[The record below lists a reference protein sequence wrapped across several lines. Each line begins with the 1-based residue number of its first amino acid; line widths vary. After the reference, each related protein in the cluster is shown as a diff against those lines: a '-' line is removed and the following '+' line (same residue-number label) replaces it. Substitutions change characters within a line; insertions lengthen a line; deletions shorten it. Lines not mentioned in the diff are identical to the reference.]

1 MKNKRFSQINKIILL
16 YSLLIPIQVFSL
28 DDFNVEYTIKKGL
41 ITVGKITRNFKIVN
55 DKFKFESTFETTGVT
70 SFLKR
75 RLYEL
80 SEGQIIEQKLH
91 PSSYLRE
98 TTEEHKNFS
107 LKFRDKAKTV
117 ERIDKENGYVL
128 KKTESIQDKLSYQA
142 QLMLEFKLLKIP
154 SDQHDPFFFIAS
166 QKEIE
171 IYDIKNLG
179 YKTIKTPLGK
189 FKTIVLHRKVKDS
202 KKEDTVYLASELN
215 WLPVR
220 IDHLD
225 KKGRKMVAVIEKN
238 TTF

>member
-1 MKNKRFSQINKIILL
+1 
-16 YSLLIPIQVFSL
+16 
-28 DDFNVEYTIKKGL
+28 
-41 ITVGKITRNFKIVN
+41 
-55 DKFKFESTFETTGVT
+55 
-70 SFLKR
+70 
-75 RLYEL
+75 
-80 SEGQIIEQKLH
+80 
-91 PSSYLRE
+91 
-98 TTEEHKNFS
+98 
-107 LKFRDKAKTV
+107 
-117 ERIDKENGYVL
+117 
-128 KKTESIQDKLSYQA
+128 
-142 QLMLEFKLLKIP
+142 MLEFKLLKIP

-225 KKGRKMVAVIEKN
+225 KKGRKMVAVIEKKYN
-238 TTF
+238 LLIQIRSINNFKAETIGSRWRLRNSRTLEPLNSS

>member
-1 MKNKRFSQINKIILL
+1 MHYKNKFLTSKIIFL
-16 YSLLIPIQVFSL
+16 YSLLASTQGFSL
-28 DDFNVEYTIKKGL
+28 EDFNVEYTIKKGV
-41 ITVGKITRNFKIVN
+41 ITVGKITRQFNKIDN
-55 DKFKFESTFETTGVT
+55 QFKFESTFETTGVT

-80 SEGQIIEQKLH
+80 SEGQITEQKLY

-107 LKFRDKAKTV
+107 LIFRDKAKSV
-117 ERIDKENGYVL
+117 ERIDIENGYVL

-142 QLMLEFKLLKIP
+142 QLMLNFKLLKNP
-154 SDQHDPFFFIAS
+154 PDQYEPFFFIAS

-202 KKEDTVYLASELN
+202 KKEDMVYLASELN

-220 IDHLD
+220 IDHID
-225 KKGRKMVAVIEKN
+225 KKGRKMVAIIEKN
-238 TTF
+238 KTF

>member
-1 MKNKRFSQINKIILL
+1 MGRNTKILAAGIILL
-16 YSLLIPIQVFSL
+16 YSLIASNQTFSL
-28 DDFNVEYTIKKGL
+28 EDFSVEYTIKKGVV
-41 ITVGKITRNFKIVN
+41 TVGKITREFKKI
-55 DKFKFESTFETTGVT
+55 DDRFKFESTFETTGVT

-80 SEGQIIEQKLH
+80 SEGQIVNQKLV

-107 LKFRDKAKTV
+107 LKFRDNARTV
-117 ERIDKENGYVL
+117 ERIDKNDGYVF
-128 KKTESIQDKLSYQA
+128 KKIKSIQDKLSYQA
-142 QLMLEFKLLKIP
+142 QLMLDFKNLEIP
-154 SDQHDPFFFIAS
+154 PNRHEPVFFIAS

-171 IYDIKNLG
+171 LYDIKNLG

-189 FKTIVLHRKVKDS
+189 LKTIVLHRKVKNS

-225 KKGRKMVAVIEKN
+225 KKGRKIVAVIARK
-238 TTF
+238 

>member
-80 SEGQIIEQKLH
+80 SEGQIIEQKLY

-142 QLMLEFKLLKIP
+142 QLMLEF
-154 SDQHDPFFFIAS
+154 
-166 QKEIE
+166 
-171 IYDIKNLG
+171 
-179 YKTIKTPLGK
+179 
-189 FKTIVLHRKVKDS
+189 
-202 KKEDTVYLASELN
+202 
-215 WLPVR
+215 
-220 IDHLD
+220 
-225 KKGRKMVAVIEKN
+225 
-238 TTF
+238 